1 MIQKA
6 SSSISTPLRPPR
18 AGTRLEAA
26 QSFIYELTAMQN
38 NTSFVSVETALQIM
52 LDSVT
57 TVGHERVHLLEAAG
71 RILYEDIRSDINIPP
86 FDNSA
91 MDGYAVRSTD
101 TKGSTATTPVP
112 FMVAGEIQAGG
123 GLKDRI
129 LAKGTAIRIMTGAP
143 VPEGADAV
151 IPVEFTVEDGH
162 RGRMLAYKEL
172 KTHENI
178 RCAGEDVAAGQT
190 VLKRGDALKSADI
203 GLLAALNKK
212 EIPVFKKPAVAII
225 STGDEIVEVG
235 EEMDSGKIRNTN
247 AYTLIAEVRKYNGD
261 PRYLGIARDTL
272 TTTRGKFE
280 EALQADVVISTG
292 GVSMGKYD
300 LVKQVLEELGVD
312 VKIEKIRMKPGKPM
326 IFGVRGRTLYF
337 GLPGNPVSTMVSFI
351 EFVRPVLLRLG
362 GARLIDKPEIRAK
375 LEHDIRKSSE
385 RKEFIRARF
394 SIIDGSFHVTATGPQ
409 GSGIL
414 RSMSLANCLIVI
426 PEDVAEYKK
435 GDFVIVQ
442 LINHEEII

>member
-1 MIQKA
+1 
-6 SSSISTPLRPPR
+6 
-18 AGTRLEAA
+18 
-26 QSFIYELTAMQN
+26 MQN

-162 RGRMLAYKEL
+162 QGRMLAYKEL

-178 RCAGEDVAAGQT
+178 RCAGEDVTAGQI

-212 EIPVFKKPAVAII
+212 EISIFKKPAVAII

-272 TTTRGKFE
+272 TTTREKFE

>member
-1 MIQKA
+1 
-6 SSSISTPLRPPR
+6 
-18 AGTRLEAA
+18 
-26 QSFIYELTAMQN
+26 MQN

-101 TKGSTATTPVP
+101 TKWSSATTPVP

-162 RGRMLAYKEL
+162 QGRMLAYKEL

-178 RCAGEDVAAGQT
+178 RCAGEDVTAGQT

-212 EIPVFKKPAVAII
+212 EIPVYKKPAVAII

-235 EEMDSGKIRNTN
+235 EETAPGKIRNTN

-272 TTTRGKFE
+272 TTTREKFE

-362 GARLIDKPEIRAK
+362 GARVIDKPEIRAK

-394 SIIDGSFHVTATGPQ
+394 SIIGGSFHVTATGPQ

>member
-1 MIQKA
+1 
-6 SSSISTPLRPPR
+6 
-18 AGTRLEAA
+18 
-26 QSFIYELTAMQN
+26 MQN

-178 RCAGEDVAAGQT
+178 RCAGEDVTAGQT

-212 EIPVFKKPAVAII
+212 EISIFKKPAVAII

>member
-1 MIQKA
+1 
-6 SSSISTPLRPPR
+6 
-18 AGTRLEAA
+18 
-26 QSFIYELTAMQN
+26 MQN

-52 LDSVT
+52 LDSIT

-178 RCAGEDVAAGQT
+178 RCAGEDVTAGQT

-212 EIPVFKKPAVAII
+212 EISIFKKPAVAII